1 MNFIELIH
9 EKLVRERRIQ
19 NLGEKI
25 AFLLPKNISV
35 LDLGGGDGAIAKYVK
50 NHRPDISITCI
61 DVNVYEHE
69 KMPIE
74 YFDGET
80 IPYSSSS
87 FDCVM
92 LIDVLHHT
100 IDPYK
105 ILSEAERVS
114 QNYILVK
121 DQKCDGLASI
131 PTLKFMDTIGNKR
144 HGVSLPFNYWKNI
157 EWKNKFNELN
167 LNEEISIPRLKLYP
181 WWADWWFGARLN
193 FIALLKKD
201 SSINYNNL

>member
-9 EKLVRERRIQ
+9 ENLVRERRIH

-25 AFLLPKNISV
+25 VFLLPKNISV

-105 ILSEAERVS
+105 ILSEAKRVS

-157 EWKNKFNELN
+157 EWKNKFKELN

-181 WWADWWFGARLN
+181 WWGDWWFGARLN
-193 FIALLKKD
+193 FISLLKKD
-201 SSINYNNL
+201 SLINYNH